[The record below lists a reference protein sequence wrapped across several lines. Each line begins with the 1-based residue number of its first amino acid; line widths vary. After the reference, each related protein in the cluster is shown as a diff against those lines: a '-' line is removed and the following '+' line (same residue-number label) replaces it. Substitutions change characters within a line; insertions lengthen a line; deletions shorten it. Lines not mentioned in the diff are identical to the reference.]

1 MSSAIGL
8 MESEGL
14 THNNP
19 IVNFINQAVAL
30 NLIYYLD
37 LTTLFIEIDN
47 KEACEY
53 IIKNFN
59 INTNE
64 VKDLMDNETT
74 DPLLLWK
81 LYLIDEH
88 ENESYE
94 SEKEN

>member
-19 IVNFINQAVAL
+19 IVNFINKAVAL

-53 IIKNFN
+53 IIKNFT

-64 VKDLMDNETT
+64 AKDLIDNETT

-81 LYLIDEH
+81 LYLINEH
-88 ENESYE
+88 ENEL
-94 SEKEN
+94 